1 MVVIHSSLGGGNL
14 TPIYNKVATFT
25 YGQDSPAQNM
35 IEYNGQIV
43 VGTNNGYIIAIT
55 SDNGDILSVNPI
67 NNSMIQD
74 LTISDDKQY
83 FIASATDR
91 YELFYVDGFQ
101 NVDSYSETSC
111 VTADIRKRA
120 DSTEQYD
127 VIMGGT
133 QAGANN
139 VAFGIIYDTLE
150 HFGVPTN
157 FSYEGGNIR
166 RIRFFNN
173 EISTYAPEPTGTPEY
188 NLVFSVQTSNVVTS
202 FYNGQW
208 YTFSG
213 HTGFPQALCVSKND
227 EVYSG
232 AGDGKVYKLSPDMQE
247 QWSYTYGSVVRSIF
261 VDDSDN
267 VYVTGANGN
276 VVKLDSDGN
285 ELWNFDVYGGVA
297 RSVVVDKDGYIYV
310 GGDNNNIIKFQV
322 TYSES

>member
-1 MVVIHSSLGGGNL
+1 M
-14 TPIYNKVATFT
+14 
-25 YGQDSPAQNM
+25 
-35 IEYNGQIV
+35 
-43 VGTNNGYIIAIT
+43 
-55 SDNGDILSVNPI
+55 
-67 NNSMIQD
+67 
-74 LTISDDKQY
+74 
-83 FIASATDR
+83 
-91 YELFYVDGFQ
+91 
-101 NVDSYSETSC
+101 
-111 VTADIRKRA
+111 
-120 DSTEQYD
+120 
-127 VIMGGT
+127 
-133 QAGANN
+133 
-139 VAFGIIYDTLE
+139 
-150 HFGVPTN
+150 
-157 FSYEGGNIR
+157 
-166 RIRFFNN
+166 
-173 EISTYAPEPTGTPEY
+173 
-188 NLVFSVQTSNVVTS
+188 QTSNVVTS

-213 HTGFPQALCVSKND
+213 HTGFPQALCVSKNN